1 LDQRNILGKNW
12 FYFILTVLLVAI
24 FQTTVDVQAVDR
36 QVIFTEL
43 GSYPTGVSAFQVTVI
58 DDIAYVTD
66 DYTGFF
72 IINVSNPFN
81 PTLINHTIV
90 SQSYSLFIDNNLAY
104 IGTFS
109 SGVIVFDITNLT
121 NPIKLGSFDD
131 GGSSTDIQVVDDL
144 AFVANYGNGF
154 EVLNITNPTN
164 ITKIGFYDEGQY
176 INSLAVV
183 NDIAFITVYFSDH
196 DSQLVVLN
204 ISNPINPI
212 PIIHSKEVN
221 GSATLQYKDG
231 LVFFSSWSDGLIIM
245 NFSDVY
251 HPIELGSYRG
261 DGVTTGSF
269 YVDDLLF
276 LGKYTIGLKVL
287 DVSDLNDPKVVGEY
301 YDGGSATNM
310 FVVDDLIYVADKND
324 GLEIL
329 QFEIQES
336 TETIVGYKWFSLL
349 TVVFILYFSK
359 KIITRKI

>member
-1 LDQRNILGKNW
+1 MVQKNILGKNRL
-12 FYFILTVLLVAI
+12 YFILTILLVSI
-24 FQTTVDVQAVDR
+24 FQSTVDVQATDR
-36 QVIFTEL
+36 QVIFTKL
-43 GSYPTGVSAFQVTVI
+43 GSYPTGMSAFEVTVI
-58 DDIAYVTD
+58 DDIAFVTD

-72 IINVSNPFN
+72 IINVSDPSN
-81 PTLINHTIV
+81 PTLINHTII
-90 SQSYSLFIDNNLAY
+90 SQSYSLFIDNNHAY

-109 SGVIVFDITNLT
+109 SGMIVFDITNLT
-121 NPIKLGSFDD
+121 NPIELGSFDD
-131 GGSSTDIQVVDDL
+131 GGSSTDIQIVDDL

-154 EVLNITNPTN
+154 EILNVTNPANITM
-164 ITKIGFYDEGQY
+164 IGSYVEGQF
-176 INSLAVV
+176 INSLAIV
-183 NDIAFITVYFSDH
+183 DEIAFITVYFSDH
-196 DSQLVVLN
+196 DSQLVALN
-204 ISNPINPI
+204 ISDPINPI

-221 GSATLQYKDG
+221 GSATLQYKDE
-231 LVFFSSWSDGLIIM
+231 LVFLSSWSDGLIIM

-276 LGKYTIGLKVL
+276 LGKYTTGLKVL
-287 DVSDLNDPKVVGEY
+287 DVSDLNNPKVVGGY

-336 TETIVGYKWFSLL
+336 SETIIGYKWFSLL

-359 KIITRKI
+359 KIIIRKV